1 MALGIGI
8 DTGGTYTDAVLYDSD
23 QNKVLAKGK
32 ALTTKEDL
40 SIGIGNALDT
50 LPAELVGQAKI
61 LSLSTTLATNACVE
75 NKGGRAKLVLLG
87 TTQKALDW
95 IDAKTVYGLK
105 NDEVFCIDTKSSF
118 DGTVIDNP
126 DWDAVT
132 WAEDGWF
139 SDAQA
144 LAVAEVNALRNGA
157 ACEKTAKE
165 KLTAKYD
172 VPFVMASE
180 LAADL
185 NVMERGVT
193 ALLNAKLLPIIDEF
207 MAAVKAALKLRRLTL
222 QKLIVRSDGSLM
234 SDELAL
240 RHPVKTI
247 LSGPAA
253 SIIGGKGLAG
263 RENSLIVDMGGT
275 TTDISIIKDGEPA
288 MADGIRIGGFQTQI
302 RGVFI
307 DTFGL
312 GGDSRIAVE
321 DHRLVLSARR
331 VQPLCAAAARWPQI
345 VDRLRALIESNK
357 TGAAPLY
364 EFLYLVKQPQ
374 SLKSYDACEQS
385 LIERLA
391 GGPLMLGGGELDLY
405 RLKSERLEDEG
416 VVMRCGLTPT
426 DIMHIRGDFCRHDR
440 AASVL
445 GARYLL
451 KALAQYAD
459 NDGDLARFCDEIYD
473 LVCAKLYEN
482 IVRVL
487 LMNRYSHLF
496 GKGVDGQL
504 MALIRQNW
512 REQTGSGF
520 FGLRFDTKATL
531 VGIGAPTHIFLPRV
545 ARALGT
551 ECVIPDHA
559 EVANAVGAMIADISA
574 EARVEISP
582 QYTAGG
588 TTGYTAYAPGGSR
601 TFDTLE
607 EAVAFARGEA
617 EAAAV
622 SDAKQRGAL
631 GELAVDTRIV
641 PKTAYS
647 REGTTIDLGTTVV
660 SIAAGRVNL

>member
-1 MALGIGI
+1 M
-8 DTGGTYTDAVLYDSD
+8 
-23 QNKVLAKGK
+23 LAKGK

-132 WAEDGWF
+132 RAEDGWF

-275 TTDISIIKDGEPA
+275 TTDISIIKDGEPRHGRRHPNRRLPNA
-288 MADGIRIGGFQTQI
+288 I

-357 TGAAPLY
+357 TGAAP
-364 EFLYLVKQPQ
+364 
-374 SLKSYDACEQS
+374 C
-385 LIERLA
+385 
-391 GGPLMLGGGELDLY
+391 MN
-405 RLKSERLEDEG
+405 
-416 VVMRCGLTPT
+416 
-426 DIMHIRGDFCRHDR
+426 FCTWSSSR
-440 AASVL
+440 
-445 GARYLL
+445 
-451 KALAQYAD
+451 KA
-459 NDGDLARFCDEIYD
+459 
-473 LVCAKLYEN
+473 
-482 IVRVL
+482 
-487 LMNRYSHLF
+487 
-496 GKGVDGQL
+496 
-504 MALIRQNW
+504 
-512 REQTGSGF
+512 
-520 FGLRFDTKATL
+520 
-531 VGIGAPTHIFLPRV
+531 
-545 ARALGT
+545 
-551 ECVIPDHA
+551 
-559 EVANAVGAMIADISA
+559 
-574 EARVEISP
+574 
-582 QYTAGG
+582 
-588 TTGYTAYAPGGSR
+588 
-601 TFDTLE
+601 
-607 EAVAFARGEA
+607 
-617 EAAAV
+617 
-622 SDAKQRGAL
+622 
-631 GELAVDTRIV
+631 
-641 PKTAYS
+641 
-647 REGTTIDLGTTVV
+647 
-660 SIAAGRVNL
+660 